1 MVIDKYV
8 EVIEECIR
16 YVGLDP
22 EECWDDGGEYWT
34 FYKGSAMI
42 KAYIF
47 SIERGGEEEHYLSF
61 ESPIMELPDENRENL
76 FERLLNENA
85 QRIAVK
91 FSIRDS
97 WIVCETNRELEGI
110 DFNEALRCL
119 FRVAE
124 VADALDDEL
133 KESFADE

>member
-1 MVIDKYV
+1 MDLEEYSEI
-8 EVIEECIR
+8 IEECIR

-22 EECWDDGGEYWT
+22 EECWDPAGEYWT

-42 KAYIF
+42 NAYIF
-47 SIERGGEEEHYLSF
+47 SIERGGKEEHYLSF
-61 ESPIMELPDENRENL
+61 ESPIMELPDKNREDL
-76 FERLLNENA
+76 FERLLLENA

-91 FSIRDS
+91 FSIRDGM
-97 WIVCETNRELEGI
+97 IVCEANRELEGI
-110 DFNEALRCL
+110 DFNEALRCM

-124 VADALDDEL
+124 IADTLDDEL